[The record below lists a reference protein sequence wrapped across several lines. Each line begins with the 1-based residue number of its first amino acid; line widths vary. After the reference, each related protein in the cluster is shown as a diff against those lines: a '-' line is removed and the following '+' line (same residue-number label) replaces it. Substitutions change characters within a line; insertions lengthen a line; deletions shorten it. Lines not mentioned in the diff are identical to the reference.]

1 MLPMLILLAAT
12 ATATAP
18 EASRAAIEA
27 TIRGTNQPLD
37 VELLLRTPSDDWQE
51 VDHER
56 LPAGVRKV
64 RFAGLASGVYQILLR
79 GPAATERL
87 GTKIGLGAN
96 DTRRTT
102 ITVEPF
108 IITGRVT
115 FGGTH
120 LGAGVVE
127 LHHRELR
134 WRAAIGLDGAGTF
147 RAPLWQHG
155 VFLAS
160 VHSPALPT
168 AFRDTV
174 DLVEGRPAAV
184 QIDIP
189 DGRITGIVR
198 DAKSGAP
205 VAGAVVTLQTM
216 LANGE
221 QNVTLTTG
229 PEGTF
234 DFVGIKYG
242 KQTVRV
248 LPPRH
253 LEPEP
258 YGFTIDDAHRLHEL
272 AIPLDAGREIAVMVI
287 DRENDPVAA
296 ATVFAVT
303 SGKLRSRTTT
313 DEDGRASIAAPADEA
328 VTLFVVGKEGPFG
341 MLRVPRE
348 QTTGR
353 LPIYLSGSTSSLQIR
368 TQTMTGETMPPLSL
382 LMRYDGELVPPEVG
396 EELSAVQGLQL
407 MTGSASEAHLRN
419 IPSGSYEFWPYR
431 TEDEA
436 QSITASA
443 DALLAPIQVNVRVGE
458 NKIVVKFTGKTGAA
472 MSHPR

>member
-1 MLPMLILLAAT
+1 MLSMLILLAAT
-12 ATATAP
+12 AATPDAP
-18 EASRAAIEA
+18 RGAVEA
-27 TIRGTNQPLD
+27 TIRGTNQPLQ
-37 VELLLRTPSDDWQE
+37 VELLLRTPSDDWEE
-51 VDHER
+51 VDHKR
-56 LPAGVRKV
+56 LPAGTRKV
-64 RFAGLASGVYQILLR
+64 RFEGLPSGVYQILLR
-79 GPAATERL
+79 GPAATEQL

-108 IITGRVT
+108 TLTGKVT

-120 LGAGVVE
+120 LGTGAVE

-134 WRAAIGLDGAGTF
+134 WRAAISLDDAGAF
-147 RAPLWQHG
+147 RATLWQRG
-155 VFLAS
+155 VFLAK

-168 AFRDTV
+168 SFNDTV
-174 DLVEGRPAAV
+174 ELEEGKPAAV

-189 DGRITGIVR
+189 DGRITGVIR

-205 VAGAVVTLQTM
+205 VPGAVVTLETM
-216 LANGE
+216 LAHGG
-221 QNVTLTTG
+221 QTVRLTTG

-234 DFVGIKYG
+234 DFVGVKYG
-242 KQTVRV
+242 QQTVRV
-248 LPPRH
+248 YPPRH

-258 YGFTIDDAHRLHEL
+258 FAFTLDDARRLREL
-272 AIPLDAGREIAVMVI
+272 DVRLDAGREIPVTVI
-287 DRENDPVAA
+287 DRENDPVSE

-303 SGKLRSRTTT
+303 SGRLRSRTTT
-313 DEDGRASIAAPADEA
+313 DEDGRASIAAPADEG

-348 QTTGR
+348 QTRGR
-353 LPIYLSGSTSSLQIR
+353 LPIYLPRSTSSLLIR
-368 TQTMTGETMPPLSL
+368 ARTTAGETMPPFSL
-382 LMRYDGELVPPEVG
+382 LMRYGGELVPPEVA
-396 EELSAVQGLQL
+396 EEMSALQGLQL
-407 MTGSASEAHLRN
+407 MTGAESEANLRN

-458 NKIVVKFTGKTGAA
+458 NKIVVKFAA
-472 MSHPR
+472 KLSARR

>member
-12 ATATAP
+12 AAAP
-18 EASRAAIEA
+18 EASRGAIEA

-37 VELLLRTPSDDWQE
+37 VELLLRTPSDDWE
-51 VDHER
+51 EIDHKR
-56 LPAGVRKV
+56 LPAGTRKV
-64 RFAGLASGVYQILLR
+64 RFEGLASGVYQILLR
-79 GPAATERL
+79 GPAATEQL

-96 DTRRTT
+96 DTRGTT

-108 IITGRVT
+108 TITGRVT

-120 LGAGVVE
+120 LGAGAVE
-127 LHHRELR
+127 LSHRELH
-134 WRAAIGLDGAGTF
+134 WRAAIGLDDAGTF
-147 RAPLWQHG
+147 RAPLWQRG
-155 VFLAS
+155 VFLAR

-168 AFRDTV
+168 PFSDTL
-174 DLVEGRPAAV
+174 DLTEGRPAAL
-184 QIDIP
+184 QIAIP

-205 VAGAVVTLQTM
+205 VAGAVVTLQTT

-221 QNVTLTTG
+221 QNVKLTTG

-234 DFVGIKYG
+234 DFTGIQYG

-248 LPPRH
+248 YPPQH

-258 YGFTIDDAHRLHEL
+258 FVFTIDDARRLREL
-272 AIPLDAGREIAVMVI
+272 DIRLDAGREIAVTVI
-287 DRENDPVAA
+287 DRENDPVAEA
-296 ATVFAVT
+296 MVFAVT

-348 QTTGR
+348 PAKGR
-353 LPIYLSGSTSSLQIR
+353 LSIYLPRSMSSLLIR
-368 TQTMTGETMPPLSL
+368 ARTTTGETMPPFSL
-382 LMRYDGELVPPEVG
+382 LMRYDGELVPPEVA
-396 EELSAVQGLQL
+396 EELSAVQGLQF
-407 MTGSASEAHLRN
+407 MTGSESEAHLQN

-458 NKIVVKFTGKTGAA
+458 NKIVVKFAGKVSA
-472 MSHPR
+472 RR

>member
-1 MLPMLILLAAT
+1 MLTMLILLAAT
-12 ATATAP
+12 AAAP
-18 EASRAAIEA
+18 EAPRAAVEA
-27 TIRGTNQPLD
+27 TIRGTNQPLE
-37 VELLLRTPSDDWQE
+37 VELLLRTPSDEWE
-51 VDHER
+51 AVDHER
-56 LPAGVRKV
+56 LPAGTRTV
-64 RFAGLASGVYQILLR
+64 RFEGLSSGVYQILLR
-79 GPAATERL
+79 GPGATERL
-87 GTKIGLGAN
+87 GTKVVLGGN

-102 ITVEPF
+102 IAVEPF
-108 IITGRVT
+108 TITGRVT

-120 LGAGVVE
+120 LGTGAVE
-127 LHHRELR
+127 LRHRELH
-134 WRAAIGLDGAGTF
+134 WRAAIGIEGDGTF

-155 VFLAS
+155 VFLTK

-168 AFRDTV
+168 AFNDTV
-174 DLVEGRPAAV
+174 ELAEGRPAAV

-205 VAGAVVTLQTM
+205 VSGAIVTLQTK

-221 QNVTLTTG
+221 ENVKLTTG
-229 PEGTF
+229 PKGAF
-234 DFVGIKYG
+234 DFVGIKSG

-248 LPPRH
+248 YPPRH

-258 YGFTIDDAHRLHEL
+258 FAFTIDDTHRLHEL
-272 AIPLDAGREIAVMVI
+272 SIRLDAGREIAVTVI
-287 DRENDPVAA
+287 DRENDPVAE

-303 SGKLRSRTTT
+303 SGALRARTTT
-313 DEDGRASIAAPADEA
+313 DEDGRATIAAPADEA

-353 LPIYLSGSTSSLQIR
+353 LPIYLPRSQSSLLIR
-368 TQTMTGETMPPLSL
+368 ARTTAGEAMPPISL
-382 LMRYDGELVPPEVG
+382 LMRYGGELVPPEVAD
-396 EELSAVQGLQL
+396 ELSAVQGLQF
-407 MTGSASEAHLRN
+407 MTGPESEALLQN

-436 QSITASA
+436 QSIAASA

-458 NKIVVKFTGKTGAA
+458 NKIVVKFAGKLSA
-472 MSHPR
+472 RR